1 MYGKGPGEVDGA
13 PEFEAPANVVHRG
26 RRIDRGV
33 YSSGKGTR
41 TDALLFIILVEY
53 FKPRRDPRIC
63 LQYADLYL
71 FIYRLSLSIYLVQ
84 NGIRSYIYINKKK
97 KNSYVNLTFI
107 YYFFRREPS

>member
-33 YSSGKGTR
+33 YSNGKGPR

-63 LQYADLYL
+63 LQYA
-71 FIYRLSLSIYLVQ
+71 
-84 NGIRSYIYINKKK
+84 
-97 KNSYVNLTFI
+97 LTFAI
-107 YYFFRREPS
+107 

>member
-41 TDALLFIILVEY
+41 TDALLFII
-53 FKPRRDPRIC
+53 
-63 LQYADLYL
+63 
-71 FIYRLSLSIYLVQ
+71 
-84 NGIRSYIYINKKK
+84 
-97 KNSYVNLTFI
+97 
-107 YYFFRREPS
+107 